1 MAVIKVKKTARPGT
15 RPKVN
20 LADQVAMLKAT
31 AVEIDLLNKRAED
44 MGEQAKQAKA
54 AYTAMV
60 ADLVK
65 KYPELKPHV
74 RQIEFTATNGD
85 DCAVTYVERSES
97 LRIDDAKLAIR
108 LGSARWTRVTNQVL
122 DKKKL
127 EEAVDR
133 GIVSMDEIEQ
143 CSIVVP
149 AGEPYLRFTTKK
161 NKPVEETEEVPRLKK
176 KLK

>member
-1 MAVIKVKKTARPGT
+1 MAVMKVKKTARPGT

-65 KYPELKPHV
+65 KHPELKPHV

-85 DCAVTYVERSES
+85 DCVVTYVERSES
-97 LRIDDAKLAIR
+97 LRIDEGKLAIR
-108 LGSARWTRVTNQVL
+108 LGSQRWTRVTNQVL

-143 CSIVVP
+143 CSVVVP
-149 AGEPYLRFTTKK
+149 AGEPYLRLTKK
-161 NKPVEETEEVPRLKK
+161 NKPVEETEEPRLKK